1 MNKIFQGLSGEILNL
16 VEFLDHANQEV
27 LKETVKSKDE
37 DYSFFIKFG
46 SALGHNEEKIKK
58 FYEINKKYGYKFQN
72 NFNKKLNNVN
82 DLVRILM
89 SSNYNQEF
97 LIDCLKELT
106 EEELKKTCIESNI
119 LEVCF
124 KQNKTKL
131 LKFIEKE
138 EYLWNEKSIK
148 IVSQYLNNLELSE
161 VFYRNTNKKEEKEDL
176 SGYRKQCKEFLT
188 NKIKYVEKNQVDYL
202 SNEIVKFFTDMLKKE
217 EIFTQEFKEELVG
230 ISLASPQSKIINVM
244 IKLLFDEKI
253 STYKPQ
259 KPIWLY
265 FDNLNN
271 KDILYSFIE
280 NFKHTD
286 YWEDSEGK
294 KHFKIDYLNKALY
307 SMQVNLFEK
316 SYRSAKEKRDYN
328 ISENIKE
335 EITKYINAIID
346 ESNGQIGFVREI
358 LNERSKIKSNMKIT
372 IDDDVGRQRE
382 LLDKTIFYKKDNEYV
397 ILDEIKSNIRNIKG
411 LEKTFKIM
419 KDVEIGAILERFY
432 LLSLDEEVL
441 NTLIEE
447 YKERKLIIDISN
459 LDEKNVWGSNKR
471 ILEDLKKINH
481 YHELEAKLSIDSNKK
496 EKKVKI

>member
-37 DYSFFIKFG
+37 DYSFFLKFG
-46 SALGHNEEKIKK
+46 SSLAYDEEKIKK
-58 FYEINKKYGYKFQN
+58 FYEINKKYGYKFKN
-72 NFNKKLNNVN
+72 NFNKKFNEVN
-82 DLVRILM
+82 DLKKILT
-89 SSNYNQEF
+89 SSNYNENF
-97 LIDCLKELT
+97 LIYCLKELSD
-106 EEELKKTCIESNI
+106 EERKELYIEINL

-124 KQNKTKL
+124 KQKKSKL
-131 LKFIEKE
+131 LNFIEKE
-138 EYLWNEKSIK
+138 KYLWNEKSIK
-148 IVSQYLNNLELSE
+148 LVSQYLSNLELSE
-161 VFYRNTNKKEEKEDL
+161 IFYRNTNNQLEKEDL
-176 SGYRKQCKEFLT
+176 NGYRNQCRDFLK
-188 NKIKYVEKNQVDYL
+188 NKMKYIEKNQVDYL
-202 SNEIVKFFTDMLKKE
+202 SSEIVKFFTDMLKKE

-230 ISLASPQSKIINVM
+230 ISLASPQNKIINVM

-253 STYKPQ
+253 STYKPE
-259 KPIWLY
+259 KPLWLH
-265 FDNLNN
+265 FEELNN

-286 YWEDSEGK
+286 YWEDKEGNRY
-294 KHFKIDYLNKALY
+294 FKVDYLNKALA
-307 SMQVNLFEK
+307 SMDVTLFSK

-335 EITKYINAIID
+335 EITRYINATID

-358 LNERSKIKSNMKIT
+358 LNDKSKIKSNMKI
-372 IDDDVGRQRE
+372 IVDDDVERQRE

-397 ILDEIKSNIRNIKG
+397 VLDEIKSNIRNIKG

-419 KDVEIGAILERFY
+419 KDVEIGAILERFC
-432 LLSLDEEVL
+432 LLSLEEEVF

-447 YKERKLIIDISN
+447 YKERKIIIDTSN

-471 ILEDLKKINH
+471 MIEELKKINH
-481 YHELEAKLSIDSNKK
+481 YHELEAKLSSNSNKK